1 MQSSLHIP
9 KKLRKYWTLYKQKE
23 DLIQVG
29 AYAAG
34 SDKEID
40 MAIKIKSKIDKFLV
54 QDSHEKVLFN
64 DSMENLINIIDS
76 NV

>member
-1 MQSSLHIP
+1 
-9 KKLRKYWTLYKQKE
+9 
-23 DLIQVG
+23 LIQVG

-40 MAIKIKSKIDKFLV
+40 MAIKIKSEIDKFLV

-64 DSMENLINIIDS
+64 DSMENLINIMDS